1 MQEQQSDEIE
11 AEQKRA
17 KENELNRG
25 QRAVQTD
32 IGGFVRQ
39 QRDRRS
45 VEEVQ

>member
-17 KENELNRG
+17 NRG
-25 QRAVQTD
+25 QRAVQTY
-32 IGGFVRQ
+32 IGGFVSQ
-39 QRDRRS
+39 QRDRRG